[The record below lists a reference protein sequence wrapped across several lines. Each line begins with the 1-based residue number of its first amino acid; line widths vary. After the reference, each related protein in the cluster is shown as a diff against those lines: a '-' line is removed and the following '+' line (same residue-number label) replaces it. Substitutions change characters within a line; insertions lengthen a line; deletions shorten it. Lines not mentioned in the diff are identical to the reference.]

1 MALSSC
7 PWNFDQVFRESVGS
21 IKTAIPAQDLFP
33 RTTRL
38 RFSLYDGLAGQLYS
52 PLHVERIRAMSL
64 IAIRASWGK
73 AVEGRQ

>member
-1 MALSSC
+1 MA
-7 PWNFDQVFRESVGS
+7 
-21 IKTAIPAQDLFP
+21 AIPAQDLFP

-38 RFSLYDGLAGQLYS
+38 RLMKAYYGVVGQLYS